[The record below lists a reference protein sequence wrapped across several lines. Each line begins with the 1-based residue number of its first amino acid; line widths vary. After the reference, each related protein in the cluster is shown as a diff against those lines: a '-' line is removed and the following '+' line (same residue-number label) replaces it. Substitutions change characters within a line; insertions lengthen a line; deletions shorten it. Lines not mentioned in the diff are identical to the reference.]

1 MKKILAVI
9 LALVCFMMCLSGCT
23 FLKDVTDLVLND
35 EAKAKTFEFD
45 GISIELTTDF
55 LRMDSLKEDY
65 DFAVGSETVSVLG
78 LKMLDSETEMG
89 NASVKEFAEEFHS
102 LVEELGAEEIT
113 EIDGIPTFKYQ
124 STEEDAGVA
133 EQADARDL
141 KSRGSKI
148 SYRFDP
154 GHRHQAFSNLY
165 RGVEQ
170 SGSSSGS

>member
-124 STEEDAGVA
+124 STEEDEEITLA
-133 EQADARDL
+133 L
-141 KSRGSKI
+141 T
-148 SYRFDP
+148 F
-154 GHRHQAFSNLY
+154 Y
-165 RGVEQ
+165 RGKDCFWIVFFSAE
-170 SGSSSGS
+170 SENFDGLYSDICKYAKTVKCE